1 MTDRHLLFKEFAQE
15 CSKRDFYIGQGN
27 PNSMILFV
35 GCEPNDTDEPE
46 QKVKNNRHT
55 FECLNELNG
64 KSYKDLWQIRSK
76 KGEGCTWSKY
86 QKIIDT
92 VYPKRKHIAGKLDFE
107 EMAFCTELNNVCA
120 RHSAYAKKDTIG
132 TKLELFKES
141 KFIQSF
147 PVVVLACG
155 SYIVNQGSN
164 RQIDNTFGVSFHKV
178 GLPDSTQNYWIHY
191 DGLDYDKSN
200 KLVIHTRQLSGPINN
215 ELLFS
220 IGNTIKS
227 FLELNCDL

>member
-1 MTDRHLLFKEFAQE
+1 MTDRYLLFKEFAQE
-15 CSKRDFYIGQGN
+15 CSNSDFYIGQGN

-35 GCEPNDTDEPE
+35 GCEPNNTNEL
-46 QKVKNNRHT
+46 KVINNRHT

-76 KGEGCTWSKY
+76 EGEGCTWSKY

>member
-1 MTDRHLLFKEFAQE
+1 MFVLA
-15 CSKRDFYIGQGN
+15 
-27 PNSMILFV
+27 IL
-35 GCEPNDTDEPE
+35 PT
-46 QKVKNNRHT
+46 Q
-55 FECLNELNG
+55 
-64 KSYKDLWQIRSK
+64 
-76 KGEGCTWSKY
+76 
-86 QKIIDT
+86 
-92 VYPKRKHIAGKLDFE
+92 
-107 EMAFCTELNNVCA
+107 
-120 RHSAYAKKDTIG
+120 KKDTIG

-164 RQIDNTFGVSFHKV
+164 RQIGNTFGVSFQKV

-220 IGNTIKS
+220 IGNPIKS
-227 FLELNCDL
+227 FLKLNCDL